1 MSPLRRLVSQA
12 GLVDNQYKNPST
24 ARCSGFSDM
33 KAARPK
39 APTTPNPPSPPGA
52 RRRKPAQSRARATAD
67 AIRDAF
73 FQLLAEKPYDRISIR
88 QVIGLA
94 GVGIGSFYE
103 YFSCKDALAAVCIH
117 LRVKAIAAT
126 MRTSIDTHRTEPLPA
141 RVDALIDA
149 QSAAPLAEPEHWAA
163 LFVVE
168 RKVSGIEAFR
178 NMYAEFVQ
186 LWIETLSGGPEWP
199 TDAPLA
205 PTAFAIHAMTY
216 SLVSQ
221 TLMTATRPVDAVAL
235 RRAVG
240 NAVHGYLS
248 IQAPLAYRMHR
259 FEPG

>member
-1 MSPLRRLVSQA
+1 
-12 GLVDNQYKNPST
+12 
-24 ARCSGFSDM
+24 M
-33 KAARPK
+33 KAARL
-39 APTTPNPPSPPGA
+39 TVPSPADQPPP

-103 YFSCKDALAAVCIH
+103 YFSCKDAMAAVCIH
-117 LRVKAIAAT
+117 LRVKAIAAA
-126 MRTSIDTHRTEPLPA
+126 MRASVGAHRAAPLPA
-141 RVDALIDA
+141 RIEALIEA

-186 LWIETLSGGPEWP
+186 LWMEALGGDDWP
-199 TDAPLA
+199 AEVPLESV
-205 PTAFAIHAMTY
+205 AFAAHAMTY

-221 TLMTATRPVDAVAL
+221 TLMTAPRPIDTAAL
-235 RRAVG
+235 RRMVG
-240 NAVHGYLS
+240 LAVHGYLS
-248 IQAPLAYRMHR
+248 IHAPLAYRLYR
-259 FEPG
+259 FDAS

>member
-1 MSPLRRLVSQA
+1 
-12 GLVDNQYKNPST
+12 
-24 ARCSGFSDM
+24 M
-33 KAARPK
+33 KAARPT
-39 APTTPNPPSPPGA
+39 APNPSDQPPA

-103 YFSCKDALAAVCIH
+103 YFSCKDAMAAVCIH
-117 LRVKAIAAT
+117 LRIKAIAAS
-126 MRTSIDTHRTEPLPA
+126 MRASIDAHRAEPLPD
-141 RVDALIDA
+141 RIDALIDA
-149 QSAAPLAEPEHWAA
+149 QLAAPLAEPEHWAA

-186 LWIETLSGGPEWP
+186 LWMEALSGGGDWP
-199 TDAPLA
+199 VETALESA
-205 PTAFAIHAMTY
+205 AFAAHAMTY

-221 TLMTATRPVDAVAL
+221 TLMTAPRPVDPAAL
-235 RRAVG
+235 RRMVG

-248 IQAPLAYRMHR
+248 IHAPLAYRLYR
-259 FEPG
+259 LDANRPGGVI

>member
-1 MSPLRRLVSQA
+1 
-12 GLVDNQYKNPST
+12 
-24 ARCSGFSDM
+24 M
-33 KAARPK
+33 KAAH
-39 APTTPNPPSPPGA
+39 PTAPSPADQPVS

-103 YFSCKDALAAVCIH
+103 YFSCKDAMAAVCIH
-117 LRVKAIAAT
+117 LRIKAIAT
-126 MRTSIDTHRTEPLPA
+126 EMRASIDAHRTESLPA
-141 RVDALIDA
+141 RIDALIDA

-178 NMYAEFVQ
+178 SMYGEFVQ
-186 LWIETLSGGPEWP
+186 LWMEALAGGDDWP
-199 TDAPLA
+199 AQVPLESV
-205 PTAFAIHAMTY
+205 AFAAHAMTY

-221 TLMTATRPVDAVAL
+221 TLMTALRPIDPAAL
-235 RRAVG
+235 RRMVG
-240 NAVHGYLS
+240 HAVHGYLS
-248 IQAPLAYRMHR
+248 IHAPLAYRLYR
-259 FEPG
+259 FDAK